1 MDFKEL
7 TYKSKLKICELFYR
21 EEWNF
26 PENSDLYPSKIY
38 FSWSKVI
45 FETKSGDKSFQRYLI
60 EDWYNKNLKI
70 VRKEKLLEIRKNLI

>member
-7 TYKSKLKICELFYR
+7 SYKSKLKICELFYINM
-21 EEWNF
+21 WKVQ
-26 PENSDLYPSKIY
+26 ENSALLPNRIY
-38 FSWSKVI
+38 FSWSNVI
-45 FETKSGDKSFQRYLI
+45 FETKSGDKSFRRYLI